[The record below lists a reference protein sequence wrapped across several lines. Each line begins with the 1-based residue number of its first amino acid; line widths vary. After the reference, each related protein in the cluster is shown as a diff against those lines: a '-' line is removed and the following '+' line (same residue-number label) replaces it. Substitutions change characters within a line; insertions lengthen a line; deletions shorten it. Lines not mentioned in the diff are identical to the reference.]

1 MFPGLL
7 SSWCT
12 DKHLHVQTEYVWS
25 EYFAMCMYDGH
36 TYILPICILFW
47 DWGSMHMKTTFI
59 HVFTCTLE
67 SIVLQFRDVS
77 FLYGGVENLLI
88 LDIHTDYRHT

>member
-1 MFPGLL
+1 
-7 SSWCT
+7 
-12 DKHLHVQTEYVWS
+12 
-25 EYFAMCMYDGH
+25 
-36 TYILPICILFW
+36 
-47 DWGSMHMKTTFI
+47 MKTTFI